1 MNRFIF
7 LILFLIAPLCARGS
21 ESALRLPD
29 GVMPTLGCWFWQV
42 PEFQP
47 GGYKA
52 FIDLVQR
59 HSPYNFLTASL
70 RIPEKELTDADVH
83 AQIEAAAIYA
93 REQGVPLVMDLDV
106 RLARRA
112 FQAAHPDE
120 LQQML
125 LLHEVDLSP
134 SHGAEV
140 VVRSLDLSDHYT
152 HRTTH
157 YIPLAGEL
165 LRVYAYTRDEAGIE
179 AKTLRDI
186 TATCRV
192 LAATKD
198 SVVVRIAE
206 SGDATRACVM
216 AAFTHLTPD
225 VFAPHLI
232 EFQRDILRR
241 YADAP
246 LAGAAKD
253 EWGFPPCYDGDPQK
267 RQFWFSRH
275 RARAYAER
283 TGGRDLTADCLLM
296 SFGIKGRE
304 AQRRMAVN
312 HFMEMSWQRNGELE
326 NDFYHTVK
334 EVFGRDAIVATH
346 PTWWPYPDLREFKKN
361 GLDWWVAT
369 RDWAQTD
376 ETTPFAVRTALAKKW
391 DSPVWYNMFY
401 SKSKE
406 DYERAVWRYALAG
419 GRVNY
424 HRPWPSTGL
433 WEARKTLL
441 RGDLMRAES
450 RVRLLNFISNSPPD
464 SPVAV
469 VFGHACAMNWAGPAY
484 NDVGMA
490 LADEFWLR
498 GFPADL
504 IPGSEIDNG
513 SLVVDDEGWV
523 RYGAQRYA
531 AVILYHPE
539 FEKPS
544 TAAFFNRA
552 ATGPTSLFRLGQW
565 TQDFDARPFD
575 GDAALPNSMLVGSD
589 VESLA
594 ADVVTALQR
603 KNVAPQT
610 AATAELRGF
619 GHTSASP
626 PTSGFCRLIDG
637 TLIQIA
643 GTDSVAGDRIRSTV
657 NIDGVQVTFDAIGVA
672 AVRLDDRGR
681 VQALAAGGLQYF
693 RAGSFELK
701 FDRRVDL
708 ALWLNEKGKWRGVLQ
723 GWSGDVPASLRAV
736 TDDWLRLKVPTPVA
750 E

>member
-1 MNRFIF
+1 MIRF
-7 LILFLIAPLCARGS
+7 LFLMMILSAPLRAHGG
-21 ESALRLPD
+21 EFAHHLPY
-29 GVMPTLGCWFWQV
+29 GVMPSLGCWFWQE

-47 GGYKA
+47 EGYKT
-52 FIDLVQR
+52 FINMARR

-70 RIPEKELTDADVH
+70 RIPEKELTDDDVH
-83 AQIEAAAIYA
+83 AQIKAAAIYA

-125 LLHEVDLSP
+125 LLHEVELSP
-134 SHGAEV
+134 TAGAEV

-165 LRVYAYTRDEAGIE
+165 LRVYAYTRDDEGIE
-179 AKTLRDI
+179 AQTLRDI
-186 TATCRV
+186 TATCSV

-198 SVVVRIAE
+198 SVVVRIPE
-206 SGDATRACVM
+206 SGDETRACVM
-216 AAFTHLTPD
+216 VAFTHLAPD

-304 AQRRMAVN
+304 SQRRMAIN

-334 EVFGRDAIVATH
+334 EVFGPDAIVATH

-361 GLDWWVAT
+361 GLDWWGAT

-391 DSPVWYNMFY
+391 GSPVWYNMTY
-401 SKSKE
+401 SKNIK
-406 DYERAVWRYALAG
+406 DYERAVWSFALGG

-424 HRPWPSTGL
+424 HRPWPAVGL

-450 RVRLLNFISNSPPD
+450 RVRLLNFISDSPLD

-490 LADEFWLR
+490 VADAFWRR

-504 IPGSEIDNG
+504 IPSSEIING
-513 SLVVDDEGWV
+513 NLIVDDEGWI
-523 RYGAQRYA
+523 RYGPQRYA
-531 AVILYHPE
+531 AVVLYHPE
-539 FEKPS
+539 FEKLS
-544 TAAFFNRA
+544 IAAFFNRA
-552 ATGPTSLFRLGQW
+552 AGGRTRLFRMGRW

-575 GDAALPNSMLVGSD
+575 GDAALPKSMLVGSD

-594 ADVVTALQR
+594 ADVVAALQR
-603 KNVAPQT
+603 KNIAPQT

-619 GHTSASP
+619 GHTSAAP
-626 PTSGFCRLIDG
+626 PTQGFCRLIDG
-637 TLIQIA
+637 TLIQVA

-657 NIDGVQVTFDAIGVA
+657 IIGGEEVTFDAIGVA
-672 AVRLDDRGR
+672 AVRLDDQGR

-701 FDRRVDL
+701 LDQRVDL
-708 ALWLNEKGKWRGVLQ
+708 ALWLDEQGKWRGVLQ
-723 GWSGDVPASLRAV
+723 GWAGDVPEPLPAM
-736 TDDWLRLKVPTPVA
+736 TDEWLRLEVPEPVA